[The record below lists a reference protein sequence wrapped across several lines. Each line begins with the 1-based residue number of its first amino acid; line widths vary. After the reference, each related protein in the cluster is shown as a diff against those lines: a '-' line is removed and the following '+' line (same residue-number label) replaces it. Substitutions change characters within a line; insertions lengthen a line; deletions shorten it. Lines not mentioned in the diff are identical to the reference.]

1 MLQRSNT
8 RTYLHGKLKQKEDEL
23 RSREREVKMLKDQNE
38 QILNQQ
44 QPNTKLSNTGD
55 EIASSLKNENN
66 MMKKQ
71 IEMLED

>member
-38 QILNQQ
+38 EILKKKHS
-44 QPNTKLSNTGD
+44 NTKLSNTTD
-55 EIASSLKNENN
+55 QIASSLKNENN
-66 MMKKQ
+66 LLKK
-71 IEMLED
+71 